1 MGTADT
7 TLGTAS
13 GDVTSVTSSAD
24 TTSGSGST
32 GSSGGTGSSSA
43 GTDETDTTTGV
54 ETTGTGSSSTDAGS
68 SSDDGPACV
77 LPDESSS
84 DGGEPPLD
92 LGLDGGCGNGVVED
106 AEFCDDGNQEPG
118 DGCEVD
124 CTSSDDV
131 PTEFFLT
138 MGGPNG
144 FGDLGSGVAF
154 DSQGNLI
161 ISGFVAN
168 EVWIR
173 KYDVD
178 YEELWTVTYPGHVGN
193 LPSATVVAVDSQDN
207 IAFAGSTGEL
217 DNGDWIFGLLDPD
230 GMELWSETLD
240 GPVGRNDYPYGVAVD
255 GEDAIVFV
263 GARENPINGSEAV
276 ILKYGSAG
284 DLLWSQFSLNGGAQ
298 PDSAAAVGVDPCDA
312 LVVTTSEFN
321 ADTGLDV
328 AVRKFDPDGGLLW
341 ERFEATPFTDYG
353 VGVGIDAVGGIVVV
367 GGEIDPGSNYFDF
380 WARRYDPDGATLW
393 TRSSDGGAS
402 MSDMFSATVVAP
414 DGTAWSA
421 GIITPFSNDTRAV
434 IRRHDA
440 AGEAVWTR
448 LLELEGSGDGWLAI
462 ARAPDGRIG
471 VAGASQL
478 PFPNDVEAH
487 FGVYPP

>member
-43 GTDETDTTTGV
+43 GTDATDTTTGV

-92 LGLDGGCGNGVVED
+92 LGVDGGCGNGVVEG

-178 YEELWTVTYPGHVGN
+178 YQELWTVTYPGHVGN

-207 IAFAGSTGEL
+207 IAFAGSTGAL

-230 GMELWSETLD
+230 GMELWSDTLD

-321 ADTGLDV
+321 AGTGLDV
-328 AVRKFDPDGGLLW
+328 AVRKFDADGGLLW
-341 ERFEATPFTDYG
+341 ERFEATPLTDYG
-353 VGVGIDAVGGIVVV
+353 VGVGIDAFGDILVVGAEDTGGPAVDFWSRKYDSDGTILWSSLV
-367 GGEIDPGSNYFDF
+367 GGEGDGSDDF
-380 WARRYDPDGATLW
+380 RAVVTTP
-393 TRSSDGGAS
+393 GGAS
-402 MSDMFSATVVAP
+402 WSSGSITSEPNIASAVVVR
-414 DGTAWSA
+414 
-421 GIITPFSNDTRAV
+421 RA
-434 IRRHDA
+434 RQ
-440 AGEAVWTR
+440 GEVVWTR
-448 LLELEGSGDGWLAI
+448 ELNVVGSGDGWRAV
-462 ARAPDGRIG
+462 ARANDGRTG
-471 VAGASQL
+471 VAGVSML
-478 PFPNDVEAH
+478 PFPNDFEAH
-487 FGVYPP
+487 FAVYPP